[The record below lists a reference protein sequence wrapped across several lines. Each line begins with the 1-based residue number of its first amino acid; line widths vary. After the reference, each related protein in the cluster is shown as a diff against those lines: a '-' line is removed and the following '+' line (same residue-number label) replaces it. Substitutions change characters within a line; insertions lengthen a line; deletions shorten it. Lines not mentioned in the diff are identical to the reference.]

1 MTNRSASSCESA
13 RCDCPRERVLL
24 EAPTSDFQQT
34 AWYDSSVLGWEGDG
48 AMMYLDNNATTFLI
62 PAVRDRIRSLIAA
75 PLGNPSSPH
84 RLGNEARALIEKA
97 RDQVAA
103 ALGARSECVLFVASG
118 SEANA
123 MAITAAQTLGGDRD
137 EIIVSAVEH
146 SSVAANAALLGRRG
160 YAVRE
165 APVESSG
172 RIDLDRLAA
181 MVSER
186 TALVS
191 VQSVNNETG
200 VVQVV
205 EEVAEICHRAGAL
218 YHCDAAQALGKIPIT
233 VDGRHAPDLLSA
245 TAHKINGPTG
255 CGALYAR
262 DPSLLQPLVGGGDQ
276 EQGLRG
282 GTENLI
288 GAVGFGAAA
297 AARMRDMIAVTDLL
311 TSCRDTFEQAVLAA
325 EPQVT
330 VNGDLRHRV
339 GNTSNLRFPDIDGIM
354 LIAALDDRDL
364 YCSQSSACTTAR
376 PTPSHVLTAMGLS
389 ETEAY
394 ASLRFSFGVLNTVEE
409 AERAAQCVTDAYL
422 DLVDRLHRIGAA

>member
-1 MTNRSASSCESA
+1 MI
-13 RCDCPRERVLL
+13 
-24 EAPTSDFQQT
+24 
-34 AWYDSSVLGWEGDG
+34 
-48 AMMYLDNNATTFLI
+48 YLDNNATTFLT

-84 RLGNEARALIEKA
+84 RLGGEARTLIEQA

-103 ALGARSECVLFVASG
+103 ALGARSDCVLFVGSG

-123 MAITAAQTLGGDRD
+123 MAVAAAQTHGDRD

-146 SSVAANAALLGRRG
+146 SSVPANAALLGRRG
-160 YAVRE
+160 FVVRE
-165 APVESSG
+165 APVEASG

-186 TALVS
+186 SALVS

-200 VVQVV
+200 VIQPV
-205 EEVAEICHRAGAL
+205 EDVAAISHRVGAL
-218 YHCDAAQALGKIPIT
+218 YHCDAAQALGKIPIA
-233 VDGRHAPDLLSA
+233 VDGRHSPDLLSV

-262 DPSLLQPLVGGGDQ
+262 DPSLLQPLVGGGEQ

-282 GTENLI
+282 GTENLV
-288 GAVGFGAAA
+288 GVVGFGAATA
-297 AARMRDMIAVTDLL
+297 ERMRDLGAVTDLL
-311 TSCRDTFEQAVLAA
+311 TTCRDTFEQAVLAA
-325 EPQVT
+325 ESQVA
-330 VNGDLRHRV
+330 VNGDRRHRV
-339 GNTSNLRFPDIDGIM
+339 GNTSNLRFPDVDGTM

-376 PTPSHVLTAMGLS
+376 PTPSYVLTAMGLS

-409 AERAAQCVTDAYL
+409 AKRAAQCVIDAYR
-422 DLVDRLHRIGAA
+422 DLLGRLHRIGVA

>member
-1 MTNRSASSCESA
+1 MI
-13 RCDCPRERVLL
+13 
-24 EAPTSDFQQT
+24 
-34 AWYDSSVLGWEGDG
+34 
-48 AMMYLDNNATTFLI
+48 YLDNNATTFLT
-62 PAVRDRIRSLIAA
+62 PAVRDRVRSLIAA

-84 RLGNEARALIEKA
+84 RLGGEARTLIEKA

-103 ALGARSECVLFVASG
+103 ALGARSDCVLFVGSG

-123 MAITAAQTLGGDRD
+123 MAVAAAQTHGDRD

-160 YAVRE
+160 FVVRE
-165 APVESSG
+165 APVEASG
-172 RIDLDRLAA
+172 RIDLDRLAS

-186 TALVS
+186 SALVS

-200 VVQVV
+200 VIQPV
-205 EEVAEICHRAGAL
+205 EEVAVISHRVGAL
-218 YHCDAAQALGKIPIT
+218 YHCDAAQALGKIPIA
-233 VDGRHAPDLLSA
+233 VDGRHAPDLLSV

-262 DPSLLQPLVGGGDQ
+262 DPSLLQPLVVGGDQ

-297 AARMRDMIAVTDLL
+297 AERMKDMIAVTDLL
-311 TSCRDTFEQAVLAA
+311 TTCRDTFEQVVLAA
-325 EPQVT
+325 EPQVA
-330 VNGDLRHRV
+330 VNGDLLHRV
-339 GNTSNLRFPDIDGIM
+339 ANTSNLRFPDIDGTM

-394 ASLRFSFGVLNTVEE
+394 ASLRFSFGVLNTVDE
-409 AERAAQCVTDAYL
+409 AERAARCVIDAYR

>member
-1 MTNRSASSCESA
+1 MI
-13 RCDCPRERVLL
+13 
-24 EAPTSDFQQT
+24 
-34 AWYDSSVLGWEGDG
+34 
-48 AMMYLDNNATTFLI
+48 YLDNNATTFLT
-62 PAVRDRIRSLIAA
+62 PVVRDCIGSLIAA

-84 RLGNEARALIEKA
+84 RLGGEARALIEKA

-103 ALGARSECVLFVASG
+103 AVGARSECVLFVGSG

-123 MAITAAQTLGGDRD
+123 MAVAAAQTQGDRD
-137 EIIVSAVEH
+137 EIIISAVEH
-146 SSVAANAALLGRRG
+146 SSVAANAAVLGRRG
-160 YAVRE
+160 FVVRE
-165 APVESSG
+165 APVEASG
-172 RIDLDRLAA
+172 RIDVDRLAA

-200 VVQVV
+200 VIQPV
-205 EEVAEICHRAGAL
+205 EEVASISHRADAL
-218 YHCDAAQALGKIPIT
+218 YHCDAAQALGKITID
-233 VDGRHAPDLLSA
+233 VECRHAPDLLSV

-262 DPSLLQPLVGGGDQ
+262 DPALLQPLVGGGDQ

-288 GAVGFGAAA
+288 GVIGFGAAA
-297 AARMRDMIAVTDLL
+297 AGRMQAMVAVTDLL
-311 TSCRDTFEQAVLAA
+311 TTCRDTFEQAVLAA

-330 VNGDLRHRV
+330 VNGDRRHRV
-339 GNTSNLRFPDIDGIM
+339 GNTSNLLFPDIDGTM

-409 AERAAQCVTDAYL
+409 AERGARCVIDAYREL
-422 DLVDRLHRIGAA
+422 LDRLHRIGVA

>member
-1 MTNRSASSCESA
+1 MI
-13 RCDCPRERVLL
+13 
-24 EAPTSDFQQT
+24 
-34 AWYDSSVLGWEGDG
+34 
-48 AMMYLDNNATTFLI
+48 YLDNNATTFLT

-84 RLGNEARALIEKA
+84 CLGGEARALIEKA

-103 ALGARSECVLFVASG
+103 ALGARSDCVLFVGSG

-123 MAITAAQTLGGDRD
+123 MAVAAAQTHGDRD

-146 SSVAANAALLGRRG
+146 SSVPANAALLGRRG
-160 YAVRE
+160 FVVRE
-165 APVESSG
+165 APVEASG
-172 RIDLDRLAA
+172 RIDLDQLSA

-200 VVQVV
+200 VIQPIEDVGV
-205 EEVAEICHRAGAL
+205 ICHRAGAL
-218 YHCDAAQALGKIPIT
+218 YHCDAAQALGKIPIA
-233 VDGRHAPDLLSA
+233 VDGRHAPDLLSV

-297 AARMRDMIAVTDLL
+297 TERMQDMIAVNDLL
-311 TSCRDTFEQAVLAA
+311 TTCRDTFEQAVLDA
-325 EPQVT
+325 EPQVA
-330 VNGDLRHRV
+330 VNGDRRHRV
-339 GNTSNLRFPDIDGIM
+339 ANTSNLRFPDIDGTM

-409 AERAAQCVTDAYL
+409 AKRAAQCVIDAYR
-422 DLVDRLHRIGAA
+422 DLLERLHRIGAA

>member
-1 MTNRSASSCESA
+1 MI
-13 RCDCPRERVLL
+13 
-24 EAPTSDFQQT
+24 
-34 AWYDSSVLGWEGDG
+34 
-48 AMMYLDNNATTFLI
+48 YLDNNATTFLT
-62 PAVRDRIRSLIAA
+62 PTVRDRIVSLIAA
-75 PLGNPSSPH
+75 QHGNPSSPH
-84 RLGNEARALIEKA
+84 RIGGEARALIEKA

-103 ALGARSECVLFVASG
+103 ALGARSECVLFVGSG

-123 MAITAAQTLGGDRD
+123 TAIAAAQTLGGDRG

-146 SSVAANAALLGRRG
+146 SSVAANAALLCGRG
-160 YAVRE
+160 FTVRE
-165 APVESSG
+165 VPVEASG

-200 VVQVV
+200 VVQPV
-205 EEVAEICHRAGAL
+205 EEVAAISHRAGAM
-218 YHCDAAQALGKIPIT
+218 YHCDAAQALGKILIA
-233 VDGRHAPDLLSA
+233 VDGRHSPDLMSV

-288 GAVGFGAAA
+288 GTVGFGAAA
-297 AARMRDMIAVTDLL
+297 AERMRNLTAVIDLL
-311 TSCRDTFEQAVLAA
+311 TTCRDTFEHAVMAA
-325 EPQVT
+325 EPEVA
-330 VNGDLRHRV
+330 VNGDRRHRV
-339 GNTSNLRFPDIDGIM
+339 GNTANLRFPDIDGTM

-409 AERAAQCVTDAYL
+409 AERAARCVIDAYR
-422 DLVDRLHRIGAA
+422 DLLDRLHRIGAA